1 MFHRILVPLD
11 GSERAERALPV
22 AARLAQASHGVL
34 IVAQIL
40 NMDNMLYIAPEMMI
54 SESVV
59 QSECDA
65 ANQYLTLATA
75 PVKREGLSVEQITM
89 FGIPDSLLLSII
101 ESYNVDLVV
110 MGSHGR
116 TGFTRWALG
125 SIAEKIARYS
135 PVPVLVLR
143 EHGPTPT
150 TPHLDPICPLRI
162 LVPLDGSTHAK
173 AAIAPAANLIAALAE
188 PQRGALHLTHIVQA
202 AEGNLAKHSQRTHEM
217 VQKVKHSLQKTVENV
232 REGFEAPSVAPLGL
246 RITYSVTL
254 DTDVAHAIIRIAENG
269 EDAEGSG
276 VIGGSDVIAMATH
289 GRTGLDHLAM
299 GSITERVLHAT
310 QLPILIVR
318 IPNKVTH
325 KTADARQQTDHKHSA
340 PLSL

>member
-22 AARLAQASHGVL
+22 AARLARASHGVL

-59 QSECDA
+59 QGECDST
-65 ANQYLTLATA
+65 NQYLTLATA
-75 PVKREGLSVEQITM
+75 PFRQDGLSVEQIVM
-89 FGIPDSLLLSII
+89 FGTPDSLLLSII
-101 ESYNVDLVV
+101 ESHNIDLVV

-173 AAIAPAANLIAALAE
+173 AAIAPAANLIAALATPE
-188 PQRGALHLTHIVQA
+188 RGALHLTRIVQPT
-202 AEGNLAKHSQRTHEM
+202 EGNLGKHSQRTNEIM
-217 VQKVKHSLQKTVENV
+217 QKVKHSLQKTVENV
-232 REGFEAPSVAPLGL
+232 REGFEAPSVAPLDL

-254 DTDVAHAIIRIAENG
+254 DADVAHAIIRVAENG
-269 EDAEGSG
+269 EDAEGTG

-289 GRTGLDHLAM
+289 GHTGLNHLAM

-310 QLPILIVR
+310 QLPMLIVR
-318 IPNKVTH
+318 IPHKVAH
-325 KTADARQQTDHKHSA
+325 KTTDEKLQTGSKHSA